1 MPWRTSVQH
10 GIPSWMDPT
19 SCYQKTD
26 STFYVKKTEKK
37 LVSQNF
43 EPLKSNI
50 MLENSIFSSPFLL
63 FTFWEFLFFVYVHP
77 MSVANR
83 REKTQVG
90 PHVLDACWVGQGTTG
105 SCCLHTFVH
114 KIRCA
119 HFCHNNFNSVVYRR
133 VS

>member
-1 MPWRTSVQH
+1 
-10 GIPSWMDPT
+10 MDST

-26 STFYVKKTEKK
+26 STFYVKKTGKK

-90 PHVLDACWVGQGTTG
+90 PHVLDACWFTSFTLLLLPEAVLKDGEF
-105 SCCLHTFVH
+105 LPKLPFL
-114 KIRCA
+114 KWPLKAFER
-119 HFCHNNFNSVVYRR
+119 F
-133 VS
+133 

>member
-63 FTFWEFLFFVYVHP
+63 FTFFTIFEF
-77 MSVANR
+77 
-83 REKTQVG
+83 
-90 PHVLDACWVGQGTTG
+90 
-105 SCCLHTFVH
+105 
-114 KIRCA
+114 A
-119 HFCHNNFNSVVYRR
+119 HFFGGGKEGDFLRLHPLRSPCFFMQQISPKSGIFQKTMKSMRFPALKKIATRKKVIAT
-133 VS
+133 

>member
-43 EPLKSNI
+43 GPLKSNI

-63 FTFWEFLFFVYVHP
+63 FTFWESAGIILMLCSSNRWRCKTRKPSSVNLVSLARQTFAPVCQKADRPRESQQALNVHVF
-77 MSVANR
+77 SRFQNFA
-83 REKTQVG
+83 
-90 PHVLDACWVGQGTTG
+90 
-105 SCCLHTFVH
+105 
-114 KIRCA
+114 A
-119 HFCHNNFNSVVYRR
+119 HL
-133 VS
+133 

>member
-26 STFYVKKTEKK
+26 STLFVKKTGKK

-63 FTFWEFLFFVYVHP
+63 FTFWEFLFFIYVHP

-90 PHVLDACWVGQGTTG
+90 PHVLDACWSQEATATAQ
-105 SCCLHTFVH
+105 SCVTRLVLQRWQRPTRFCQKQSILKCL
-114 KIRCA
+114 
-119 HFCHNNFNSVVYRR
+119 
-133 VS
+133 